1 MTYEEAVADVLKVA
15 GDYKKIS
22 SEHDIEVAICNKD
35 ISQLRDEIKNVIEKL
50 SLSPESIQ
58 LKVQSSERISVHA
71 LGLENI
77 TYGSIYDTGRLMNAK
92 TEFPKYVDRALRGF
106 LREYA
111 LATSLEIGDIQRFCG
126 YARLVMSS
134 ITPEVIGTLSE
145 AGYKLDKAKNEL
157 LTMTNKYINYCAD
170 LKKAMTRAANYWLP
184 SLSITSGMRL
194 SIKDLRSSDKESDVR
209 TVKRVRNQDGEV
221 VIAFEGTASIVRG
234 TSRID
239 ALETWLINN
248 PQFLEM
254 VKVLKDNRLQ
264 KLSCYFS

>member
-22 SEHDIEVAICNKD
+22 SEHDIRVAICNKD
-35 ISQLRDEIKNVIEKL
+35 ISQLRDGIKNVIEKL
-50 SLSPESIQ
+50 SISPESIQ
-58 LKVQSSERISVHA
+58 LEVKSERISVHA

-92 TEFPKYVDRALRGF
+92 TEFPKYVERALKGF
-106 LREYA
+106 IREYA

-170 LKKAMTRAANYWLP
+170 LKKAMNRAANYWLL

-194 SIKDLRSSDKESDVR
+194 SIRDLRSSDKESDVR

-221 VIAFEGTASIVRG
+221 VMAFEGTASIVRG

-239 ALETWLINN
+239 ALESWLINN
-248 PQFLEM
+248 PQFLEIA
-254 VKVLKDNRLQ
+254 KVIGDSRMQ
-264 KLSCYFS
+264 KLS

>member
-15 GDYKKIS
+15 GDYKKINS
-22 SEHDIEVAICNKD
+22 THDIEVAICNKD
-35 ISQLRDEIKNVIEKL
+35 ISQLRDDIKNVIEKL
-50 SLSPESIQ
+50 SISPESIQ
-58 LKVQSSERISVHA
+58 LEVKSERISVHA

-92 TEFPKYVDRALRGF
+92 TEFPKYVERALKGF
-106 LREYA
+106 IREYA

-145 AGYKLDKAKNEL
+145 AGIKLDRAKNTL
-157 LTMTNKYINYCAD
+157 LTTTNNYINYCTN

-194 SIKDLRSSDKESDVR
+194 SIRDLRSSDKESDVR

-248 PQFLEM
+248 PQFLEIA
-254 VKVLKDNRLQ
+254 KVIKDSRFQ
-264 KLSCYFS
+264 KLS

>member
-35 ISQLRDEIKNVIEKL
+35 ISQLRDDIKSVIEKL
-50 SLSPESIQ
+50 SLSPEPIQ
-58 LKVQSSERISVHA
+58 LEVKSERISVHA

-92 TEFPKYVDRALRGF
+92 TEFPKYVERALKGF

-126 YARLVMSS
+126 YARLIMSS
-134 ITPEVIGTLSE
+134 ITPETTGTLSE
-145 AGYKLDKAKNEL
+145 AGIKLDKAKNTL
-157 LTMTNKYINYCAD
+157 LTTTNNYINYCTN
-170 LKKAMTRAANYWLP
+170 LKRAMSRAANYWLM
-184 SLSITSGMRL
+184 SLSVTSGMRL

-221 VIAFEGTASIVRG
+221 VMAFEGTASIVRG

-239 ALETWLINN
+239 ALESWLINN
-248 PQFLEM
+248 PQFQEM
-254 VKVLKDNRLQ
+254 AKVLKDSRLQ

>member
-22 SEHDIEVAICNKD
+22 STHDIEVAIHKKD
-35 ISQLRDEIKNVIEKL
+35 ISQLRDDIKNVIEKL
-50 SLSPESIQ
+50 SISPESIQ
-58 LKVQSSERISVHA
+58 LEVKSERISVHA

-92 TEFPKYVDRALRGF
+92 TEFPKYVERALKGF
-106 LREYA
+106 IREYA

-145 AGYKLDKAKNEL
+145 AGCKLDKAKNEL

-248 PQFLEM
+248 PQFLEIA
-254 VKVLKDNRLQ
+254 KVMKDSRFQ
-264 KLSCYFS
+264 KLS

>member
-22 SEHDIEVAICNKD
+22 SEHDIRVAICNKD
-35 ISQLRDEIKNVIEKL
+35 ISQLRDNIKNVIEKL
-50 SLSPESIQ
+50 SISPESIQ
-58 LKVQSSERISVHA
+58 LEVKSERISVHA

-92 TEFPKYVDRALRGF
+92 TEFPKYVERALKGF
-106 LREYA
+106 IREYA

-126 YARLVMSS
+126 YARLIMSS
-134 ITPEVIGTLSE
+134 ITPETTGALSE
-145 AGYKLDKAKNEL
+145 TGIKLDKAKNAL
-157 LTMTNKYINYCAD
+157 LTTTNNYANYCTN
-170 LKKAMTRAANYWLP
+170 LKRAMNRAANYWLL

-221 VIAFEGTASIVRG
+221 VMAFEGTASIVRG

-239 ALETWLINN
+239 ALESWLINN
-248 PQFLEM
+248 PQFQEM
-254 VKVLKDNRLQ
+254 AKVLKDSRIQ
-264 KLSCYFS
+264 KLSRYFS

>member
-58 LKVQSSERISVHA
+58 LEVKSERISVHA

-92 TEFPKYVDRALRGF
+92 TEFPKYVERALKGF

-126 YARLVMSS
+126 YARLIMSS
-134 ITPEVIGTLSE
+134 ITPETTGTLSE
-145 AGYKLDKAKNEL
+145 AGIKLDKAKNTL
-157 LTMTNKYINYCAD
+157 LTATNNYINYCTN
-170 LKKAMTRAANYWLP
+170 LKRAMNRAANYWLM

-221 VIAFEGTASIVRG
+221 VMAFEGTASIVRG
-234 TSRID
+234 TSRIN
-239 ALETWLINN
+239 ALESWLINN
-248 PQFLEM
+248 PQFQEM
-254 VKVLKDNRLQ
+254 AKVLKDNRLQ
-264 KLSCYFS
+264 KLSRYFS

>member
-58 LKVQSSERISVHA
+58 LEVRNDRLFVQA
-71 LGLENI
+71 FGLEDS
-77 TYGSIYDTGRLMNAK
+77 TYSLIYDTGRLMNAK
-92 TEFPKYVDRALRGF
+92 TEFPKYVERTLRGF

-111 LATSLEIGDIQRFCG
+111 FATSLEIGDIQRFCG
-126 YARLVMSS
+126 YARLIMSS
-134 ITPEVIGTLSE
+134 ITPEVIGILSE
-145 AGYKLDKAKNEL
+145 AGIKLDRAKNTL
-157 LTMTNKYINYCAD
+157 LTTTNNYISYCTN
-170 LKKAMTRAANYWLP
+170 LKRAMNRAANYWLM

-221 VIAFEGTASIVRG
+221 VMAFEGTASIVRG

-239 ALETWLINN
+239 ALESWLLNN
-248 PQFLEM
+248 PQFQEM
-254 VKVLKDNRLQ
+254 AKVLKDNRLQ
-264 KLSCYFS
+264 KLSRYFS

>member
-15 GDYKKIS
+15 GDYKKINS
-22 SEHDIEVAICNKD
+22 THDIEVAICNKD
-35 ISQLRDEIKNVIEKL
+35 ISQLRDDIKNVIEKL
-50 SLSPESIQ
+50 SISPESIQ
-58 LKVQSSERISVHA
+58 LEVKSERISVHA

-92 TEFPKYVDRALRGF
+92 TEFPKYVERALKGF
-106 LREYA
+106 IREYA

-145 AGYKLDKAKNEL
+145 AGIKLDRAKNTL
-157 LTMTNKYINYCAD
+157 LTTTNNYINYCTN

-194 SIKDLRSSDKESDVR
+194 SIRDLRSSDKESDVR

-248 PQFLEM
+248 PQFLEIA
-254 VKVLKDNRLQ
+254 KVIKDSRIQ
-264 KLSCYFS
+264 KLS

>member
-15 GDYKKIS
+15 GDYKKINS
-22 SEHDIEVAICNKD
+22 THDIEVAICKKD
-35 ISQLRDEIKNVIEKL
+35 ISQLRDDIKNVIEKL
-50 SLSPESIQ
+50 SISPESIQ
-58 LKVQSSERISVHA
+58 LEVKSERISVHA

-157 LTMTNKYINYCAD
+157 LTMTNKYTDYCAD

-221 VIAFEGTASIVRG
+221 IIAFEGTASIVRG

-254 VKVLKDNRLQ
+254 AKVIKDSRFQ
-264 KLSCYFS
+264 KLS